1 MNKDVD
7 VREVSEYIHKYDA
20 QVSNDIWKVKKKICE
35 R

>member
-7 VREVSEYIHKYDA
+7 DKGSSKYIHKYDA